1 MFSLADSMDFVIPAT
16 RDELLK
22 KSPTRQY
29 YVTQLLE
36 PKLIP
41 PTLKGINFNFSN
53 IAFWTF

>member
-1 MFSLADSMDFVIPAT
+1 MDFVIPAT

-22 KSPTRQY
+22 KPLTRQY

-41 PTLKGINFNFSN
+41 PALKGKFRILYNTIKINYK
-53 IAFWTF
+53 